1 MTARDLITNSLRL
14 IGALA
19 NNETPSANE
28 ANNSLQSLNDM
39 LDLWSTQKL
48 LINASIQETFSFVGN
63 QQTYTMGVGGNFNTA
78 RPQRIEQA
86 LYQQTT
92 GATLLNLP
100 IQLIDQDEFTALPV
114 PNVQSTIPT
123 KLFVNYTNPLATLYF
138 WPVPSTAG
146 ILVLWSWKT
155 LSTFATLDTT
165 VILPPGYNKAL
176 RYNLGVELAPEY
188 GKQVD
193 DIVLAQAVDSKADIK
208 RMNSKIL
215 LMSQDSAL
223 ISRSA
228 KYNYLTG
235 E

>member
-1 MTARDLITNSLRL
+1 MTVRDMITSSLRL
-14 IGALA
+14 IGAIA
-19 NNETPSANE
+19 GNETPTANE
-28 ANNSLQSLNDM
+28 ASSALQSLNDM

-48 LINASIQETFSFVGN
+48 LINASIQENFSFVGS
-63 QQTYTMGVGGNFNTA
+63 QQNYTMGVGGNFNTA
-78 RPQRIEQA
+78 RPQRIENA
-86 LYQQTT
+86 IYQQTT

-100 IQLIDQDEFTALPV
+100 IQLINQDQFAALPV

-146 ILVLWSWKT
+146 TLVLWSWKT
-155 LSTFATLDTT
+155 LTSFATLDTV

-176 RYNLGVELAPEY
+176 KYNLGVELAPEY

-193 DIVLAQAVDSKADIK
+193 ELIIAQAVDSKADIK
-208 RMNSKIL
+208 RMNSKML
-215 LMSQDSAL
+215 LMTQDSAL
-223 ISRSA
+223 NSRSA